1 MSKSFALRGG
11 DRLEVLRD
19 IDLTVPSGSIAALLG
34 RSGCGK
40 STLLHII
47 AGLTDQDTGR
57 VFIDGAGLDPGTRAA
72 VGYRVQDDR
81 LRPWRTALRNVAL
94 SLEPIGMSKRDRLD
108 RAREMLAMVG
118 LAGFED
124 AFPNELS
131 GGMRSRVA
139 LARSLAP
146 RPRILLM
153 DEPFSRLDTQTRTTM
168 HGDRKSVVKGTSVSV
183 SVGLGGTSIIKKKN
197 TNNNQKPY

>member
-1 MSKSFALRGG
+1 MGVVSWCWLVFFFFKQNTAYEMRIS
-11 DRLEVLRD
+11 DWSSDVCSS
-19 IDLTVPSGSIAALLG
+19 DL
-34 RSGCGK
+34 
-40 STLLHII
+40 
-47 AGLTDQDTGR
+47 
-57 VFIDGAGLDPGTRAA
+57 
-72 VGYRVQDDR
+72 
-81 LRPWRTALRNVAL
+81 
-94 SLEPIGMSKRDRLD
+94 